1 MMTLNLH
8 QISLATKVHTAQYND
23 RAQLQI
29 PTGFEKPAKSFI
41 LPHPILLWNTDEYYI
56 KMILAQA
63 STQSCFSSQYLQVGK
78 TENEEENRTLQ
89 KPGWGFAKNEK
100 ETTTLDYVGSMSSPF
115 IYLLTA
121 EPNKICPFGV
131 LCK

>member
-1 MMTLNLH
+1 MMMTLNLH

-63 STQSCFSSQYLQVGK
+63 STQSCFSSQYLFSKFNQ
-78 TENEEENRTLQ
+78 NSCPR
-89 KPGWGFAKNEK
+89 
-100 ETTTLDYVGSMSSPF
+100 S
-115 IYLLTA
+115 LLTLHRYKVSCYHSWKTCTIQNA
-121 EPNKICPFGV
+121 PYNASNKCTTVECSHVFRY
-131 LCK
+131 